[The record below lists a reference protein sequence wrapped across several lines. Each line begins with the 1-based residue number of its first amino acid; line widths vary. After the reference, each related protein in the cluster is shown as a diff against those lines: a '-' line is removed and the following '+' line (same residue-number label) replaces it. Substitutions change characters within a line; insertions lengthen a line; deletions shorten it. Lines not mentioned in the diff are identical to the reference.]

1 MKKWRALEENKV
13 LQGRKGENSDMSN
26 MFMIGHHTHTHT
38 HTHTQESHKTKERER
53 KWDELK
59 TAKRKSERE
68 EGPRRGRDK
77 GVLVVISFQI

>member
-1 MKKWRALEENKV
+1 
-13 LQGRKGENSDMSN
+13 MSN
-26 MFMIGHHTHTHT
+26 MFMIGHYAHTHTHS
-38 HTHTQESHKTKERER
+38 HTRQKRER

-77 GVLVVISFQI
+77 GVLVVIGFQI